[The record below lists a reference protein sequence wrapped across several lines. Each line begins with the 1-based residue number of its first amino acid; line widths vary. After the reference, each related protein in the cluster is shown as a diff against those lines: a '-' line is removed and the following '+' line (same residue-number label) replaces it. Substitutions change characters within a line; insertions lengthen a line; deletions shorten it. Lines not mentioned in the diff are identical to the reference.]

1 MSHLPQDTLGRIF
14 FALGA
19 VLLAVTVAVAA
30 FTVGDDPA
38 GAEQASQPSSS
49 SSKAVS
55 TDTVTITDFKYM
67 PPAAKVKAGSKITFI
82 NDDTAQHTASS
93 PEAGTD
99 VETATIKKGERK
111 TITLDKPGKFA
122 YVCDF
127 HPFMKGTIEVE

>member
-1 MSHLPQDTLGRIF
+1 MSHVPPGKLDRAFI
-14 FALGA
+14 ALGA
-19 VLLAVTVAVAA
+19 VLLAVTVVVAA
-30 FTVGDDPA
+30 FTLGDSA
-38 GAEQASQPSSS
+38 GAGKASQPSSS
-49 SSKAVS
+49 SSKAVA
-55 TDTVTITDFKYM
+55 TNTVTITDFKYM
-67 PPAAKVKAGSKITFI
+67 PPAAKVKAGSKVTFI

-127 HPFMKGTIEVE
+127 HPFMKGAIEVE

>member
-1 MSHLPQDTLGRIF
+1 MSHVPRGRLDRTFI
-14 FALGA
+14 ALGA
-19 VLLAVTVAVAA
+19 VLVAVTIAVAA
-30 FTVGDDPA
+30 FTQGDSAP
-38 GAEQASQPSSS
+38 GQASQPQPS

-55 TDTVTITDFKYM
+55 TNTVTITDFKYM
-67 PPAAKVKAGSKITFI
+67 PPAAKVKAGSKVTFI

-127 HPFMKGTIEVE
+127 HPFMKGAIEVE